1 MSAPVHIAI
10 VMDGNGRWARAR
22 GLART
27 EGHKAAETSIH
38 EAVSWCGEKG
48 VGFLTLF
55 AFSTEN
61 WSRPAAEVTLIMSLL
76 RSFISR
82 NLPELQRENVRIR
95 ASGRIEA
102 LPAKALA
109 DLRGAI
115 EATQGN
121 TGLQLILA
129 LNYGGRAELADAAR
143 RIAAEAASGSLD
155 PASVDEAAV
164 AARLYLP
171 DVPDP
176 DLVIRTSGEKRISNF
191 LLWQSAYSEFH
202 FPEVLW
208 PDFRKEHLD
217 EALKVFSSR
226 RRRFGGLG

>member
-1 MSAPVHIAI
+1 LSAPVHIAI

-38 EAVSWCGEKG
+38 EAVSWCGENG

-82 NLPELQRENVRIR
+82 NLPELQRKNVRIR
-95 ASGRIEA
+95 ATGRIEA

-109 DLRGAI
+109 DLRGAV

-143 RIAAEAASGSLD
+143 RIAAEAVSGSLD

>member
-1 MSAPVHIAI
+1 LSAPVHIAI